1 MLQIKLFFFVLSIV
15 YGLKFV
21 VDFLLRL
28 RDDNPE
34 PMVVTKTNQIFLL
47 VSISYIITYCLTN

>member
-1 MLQIKLFFFVLSIV
+1 MSQIKLFFFVLSII

-21 VDFLLRL
+21 VDFILRL

-34 PMVVTKTNQIFLL
+34 PMVVSKTNQILLL